1 MKLYNEC
8 IMKRVRGLG
17 VWGSAILALDTGE
30 CAWMAPGW
38 YGKHGSAF
46 CAFGLHL
53 GFYCSFW
60 KVLKWSEWLFPAW
73 VFYVPFLLPDL
84 AGDHLSARE
93 LGTTTPQHLA
103 YSFAIIMCFPS

>member
-1 MKLYNEC
+1 MYHEAPMGFGDLE
-8 IMKRVRGLG
+8 VW
-17 VWGSAILALDTGE
+17 VWGSVILALDTGE

-46 CAFGLHL
+46 CVFGLHL

-60 KVLKWSEWLFPAW
+60 KVLKWSEWLFLAW
-73 VFYVPFLLPDL
+73 AFCVPFLLPDL

-93 LGTTTPQHLA
+93 LGKQHHSTSPILSR
-103 YSFAIIMCFPS
+103 YIMCFPS